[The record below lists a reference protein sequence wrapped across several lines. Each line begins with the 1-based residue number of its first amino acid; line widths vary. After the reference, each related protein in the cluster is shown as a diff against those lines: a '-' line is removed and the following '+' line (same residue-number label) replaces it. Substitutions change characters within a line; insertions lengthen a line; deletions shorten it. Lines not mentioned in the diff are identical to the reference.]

1 MTSEGSESTSGV
13 LLLER
18 QIDDILLENPE
29 LVDFRNGFQVYCM
42 SKYSLGTSANTIYTS
57 GKDDLGVA
65 FYSSRDR
72 TYHVVQCRVPERDWL
87 EANQGK
93 VKSFGSAVLNDT
105 RVLLQYL
112 QENASVTANDHLQE
126 LRTLVTAD
134 REQEEFELVIFFVVY
149 GELND
154 RGLAAFSQLKHEFEH
169 KRVRL
174 ILQQITDL
182 ADEYLVGTTHQS
194 GEIQLDLRYATDI
207 GILRAHDYCYFLVNA
222 ADLFDGFQ
230 SYGWRLFDLNL
241 RYEVRN
247 SSINGDILRSLQH
260 QRTRR
265 HFHHY
270 NNGLI
275 VVSKNYNIREKQH
288 SIHLTGPQIVN
299 GLQTV
304 KSIYNAVKAN
314 DVTREQ
320 LDRECLVQV
329 KVINTSDAG
338 FVAKV
343 VQATNNQNPMLS
355 RNLKANG
362 REQRVLRSGF
372 ASLTPRWFLQVKEGE
387 WESLTDEGGRF
398 FKQIV
403 GSAAADFKP
412 DPHRRKGRV
421 VDNQDAA
428 KAWLALMGFAD
439 LAGDRVTHYFS
450 DPDVYQLAFTM
461 SPTESHWN
469 RFAESVDFD
478 ADRRQGLKT
487 TQGEAAQYMV
497 AYALW
502 QFVRSFVPSAK
513 RYRDAALDAGVRAGK
528 LEKRSGSVTSLL
540 SVQEQFLADDLTYQ
554 TWRLMANMKEL
565 LVEVAA
571 HILTRR
577 YGALEPARCETLLQ
591 LQEMK
596 YFLVS
601 DEMPES
607 STNAAAGGEL
617 SNDSVLA
624 RIFCLLRYVAS
635 QYWEDKRT
643 TLLSTSRIRTVLL
656 RREVAA
662 EFKTRVW
669 EVDGRRGL
677 DRAWKPEGMTFLES
691 LPDLPCASK
700 AC

>member
-1 MTSEGSESTSGV
+1 
-13 LLLER
+13 
-18 QIDDILLENPE
+18 
-29 LVDFRNGFQVYCM
+29 
-42 SKYSLGTSANTIYTS
+42 
-57 GKDDLGVA
+57 
-65 FYSSRDR
+65 
-72 TYHVVQCRVPERDWL
+72 
-87 EANQGK
+87 
-93 VKSFGSAVLNDT
+93 
-105 RVLLQYL
+105 
-112 QENASVTANDHLQE
+112 
-126 LRTLVTAD
+126 
-134 REQEEFELVIFFVVY
+134 
-149 GELND
+149 
-154 RGLAAFSQLKHEFEH
+154 
-169 KRVRL
+169 
-174 ILQQITDL
+174 
-182 ADEYLVGTTHQS
+182 
-194 GEIQLDLRYATDI
+194 
-207 GILRAHDYCYFLVNA
+207 
-222 ADLFDGFQ
+222 
-230 SYGWRLFDLNL
+230 
-241 RYEVRN
+241 
-247 SSINGDILRSLQH
+247 
-260 QRTRR
+260 
-265 HFHHY
+265 
-270 NNGLI
+270 
-275 VVSKNYNIREKQH
+275 
-288 SIHLTGPQIVN
+288 
-299 GLQTV
+299 
-304 KSIYNAVKAN
+304 
-314 DVTREQ
+314 
-320 LDRECLVQV
+320 
-329 KVINTSDAG
+329 
-338 FVAKV
+338 
-343 VQATNNQNPMLS
+343 
-355 RNLKANG
+355 
-362 REQRVLRSGF
+362 
-372 ASLTPRWFLQVKEGE
+372 
-387 WESLTDEGGRF
+387 
-398 FKQIV
+398 
-403 GSAAADFKP
+403 
-412 DPHRRKGRV
+412 
-421 VDNQDAA
+421 
-428 KAWLALMGFAD
+428 MGFAD

-469 RFAESVDFD
+469 RFAENVDFD

-528 LEKRSGSVTSLL
+528 LEKRSGSVTSPL

-571 HILTRR
+571 NILTRR

-601 DEMPES
+601 GEMPES